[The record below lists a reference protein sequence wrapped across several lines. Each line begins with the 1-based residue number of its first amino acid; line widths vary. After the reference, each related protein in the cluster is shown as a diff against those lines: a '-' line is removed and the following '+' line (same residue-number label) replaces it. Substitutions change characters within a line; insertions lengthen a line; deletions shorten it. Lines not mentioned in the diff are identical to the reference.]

1 VNDGDGGVEKELGF
15 GLIALLPIACCV
27 GLPLIVA
34 TGISVAAVAWAGGI
48 ALGVAAFA
56 ARLFCS
62 RPALAHDGGMARSQA
77 RREGRSDE
85 KRRLLRAR

>member
-1 VNDGDGGVEKELGF
+1 MNDGDGGVEQELGF

-34 TGISVAAVAWAGGI
+34 TGISVAGIAWAGGI

-56 ARLFCS
+56 A
-62 RPALAHDGGMARSQA
+62 AVV
-77 RREGRSDE
+77 
-85 KRRLLRAR
+85 LLSTRARTRRRSGSFASPPGRQVR